1 MDAMPLFLL
10 DDLLKG
16 TPILKSPKTPKEW
29 HLPVFDVEFWDL
41 HFKTWHVLGVSFS
54 HCAKVQK
61 YEQGKIVLQF
71 FCIWC

>member
-1 MDAMPLFLL
+1 MQKKSATMDAMPLFLL

-54 HCAKVQK
+54 HCAIYGLSYRV
-61 YEQGKIVLQF
+61 
-71 FCIWC
+71 FC